1 VNPKLLAGGVKIER
15 LPRCRWCGREPEF
28 QHEATAHDKMCMH
41 CDALQ
46 DPILKF
52 GNPMTGVMVA
62 FYVNPDAGLFIEFTG
77 KTGTTDRYTLDA
89 DKLRKLGVL
98 QTIPDSMNGRK

>member
-1 VNPKLLAGGVKIER
+1 VIGKLPMGGMHIEK

-28 QHEATAHDKMCMH
+28 QDQAPAHDKMCMH

-52 GNPMTGVMVA
+52 GNPMTGVMAA
-62 FYVNPDAGLFIEFTG
+62 FYVNPDSGLFVEFTKKNG
-77 KTGTTDRYTLDA
+77 ETDRYTLDA

-98 QTIPDSMNGRK
+98 QRVPEGMNGRK